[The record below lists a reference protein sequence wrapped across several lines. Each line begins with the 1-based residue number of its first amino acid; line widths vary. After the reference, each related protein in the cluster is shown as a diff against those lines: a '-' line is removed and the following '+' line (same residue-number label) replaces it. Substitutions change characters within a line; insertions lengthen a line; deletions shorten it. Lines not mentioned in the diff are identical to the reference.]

1 MNDRLYSSLL
11 NYNGCVMNASGA
23 LCMSK
28 DDLDKLNISV
38 SCAIVSKSCSLEPR
52 NGNPQPRWFSNP
64 ENGISINSMGLP
76 NLGYNF
82 YYQYF
87 KNRDIQKPKLMSI
100 AGTSMNEA
108 LDIFKLI
115 LNEYEFPNAI
125 LHDNFYLSD
134 YPDNLFFEFN
144 MSCPNIVGKPQIGY
158 EFDYMNEYLNNIDTI
173 INTFQK
179 NSIFKNKIKYGI
191 KLPPYFDV
199 SHFNTASEIINK
211 YNVSFVTCI
220 NSIGNGLI
228 IDTASETVVIKPK
241 EGLGGIGGKVI
252 KSTALANVNMMRK
265 LLRDD
270 IHIIGCGG
278 IETGEDIFQHILA
291 GADAVQ
297 IGTCL
302 VNEGIDCFD
311 RLNRE
316 LIQIMNQKGY
326 QFKNNFKGKL
336 KFL

>member
-1 MNDRLYSSLL
+1 
-11 NYNGCVMNASGA
+11 
-23 LCMSK
+23 
-28 DDLDKLNISV
+28 
-38 SCAIVSKSCSLEPR
+38 
-52 NGNPQPRWFSNP
+52 
-64 ENGISINSMGLP
+64 
-76 NLGYNF
+76 
-82 YYQYF
+82 
-87 KNRDIQKPKLMSI
+87 
-100 AGTSMNEA
+100 MNEA

-125 LHDNFYLSD
+125 LHDNIYLSD
-134 YPDNLFFEFN
+134 YPNNLFFEFN

-241 EGLGGIGGKVI
+241 EGLGGIEE
-252 KSTALANVNMMRK
+252 K
-265 LLRDD
+265 LSNL
-270 IHIIGCGG
+270 
-278 IETGEDIFQHILA
+278 L
-291 GADAVQ
+291 
-297 IGTCL
+297 L
-302 VNEGIDCFD
+302 W
-311 RLNRE
+311 L
-316 LIQIMNQKGY
+316 M
-326 QFKNNFKGKL
+326 
-336 KFL
+336 

>member
-1 MNDRLYSSLL
+1 MNEKLYSSLL
-11 NYNGCVMNASGA
+11 NFNGCIMNASGA

-28 DDLDKLNISV
+28 NELDNLNISD

-52 NGNPQPRWFSNP
+52 NGNPEPRWYADI

-76 NLGYNF
+76 NKGYKF
-82 YYQYF
+82 YIEYL
-87 KNRDIQKPKLMSI
+87 KSNEIIKPKIMSI

-108 LDIFKLI
+108 LNIFNII
-115 LNEYEFPNAI
+115 LNESDFDIPN
-125 LHDNFYLSD
+125 
-134 YPDNLFFEFN
+134 NLLFEFN

-158 EFDYMNEYLNNIDTI
+158 EFNSMNEYLFNIDKI
-173 INTFQK
+173 IQNTK
-179 NSIFKNKIKYGI
+179 INKINKINKIKYGI

-199 SHFNTASEIINK
+199 SHFNSATEIINK

-228 IDTASETVVIKPK
+228 IDTNTETAVIKPK

-252 KSTALANVNMMRK
+252 KSTALANVKMMRQ
-265 LLRDD
+265 LLKND

-278 IETGEDIFQHILA
+278 IETGEDVFQHILA

-297 IGTCL
+297 IGTQL
-302 VNEGIDCFD
+302 VNEGFGCFK
-311 RLNRE
+311 RLNHE
-316 LIQIMNQKGY
+316 LIEIMERKGY
-326 QFKNNFKGKL
+326 KNKNEFKGKL
-336 KFL
+336 RFM